1 MVPRKPAK
9 FENPGSSE
17 MSFAIYNRKTG
28 NIWTKIFLQEVDR
41 ESCEWNSI
49 CQIWLKFF
57 RTAAYFFDFG
67 HLQEEKTGQSWT
79 KNANFGPDLFP

>member
-28 NIWTKIFLQEVDR
+28 NIWTKIFLQEVDQ
-41 ESCEWNSI
+41 ESGEWNSI
-49 CQIWLKFF
+49 C
-57 RTAAYFFDFG
+57 
-67 HLQEEKTGQSWT
+67 
-79 KNANFGPDLFP
+79 